1 MLQLVTNDDAGDA
14 YQQLAVVDLGS
25 NSFRLQ
31 IGRLVDGQ
39 VYPLDSL
46 KESVRLAAGL
56 TADKR
61 LDDDSQ
67 QRALAA
73 LRCFGERLRGF
84 APATVRAVATNALR
98 VAKNAADFLALA
110 EQALGFPIEVIGGR
124 EEARLVYAGATHSL
138 PAADYRRLV
147 VDVGGGSTE
156 FIVGRQAEPQL
167 MESLY
172 MGCVS
177 YTLRFFPDGLV
188 DKKRFRDAQLAAA
201 QEISAIARP
210 YRRLGWNEAIAT
222 SGSAHAIARLI
233 EVNRLDPA
241 GGGAITRHG
250 LETLRAAMIRA
261 GSAAAMQL
269 AGLSTERLPVLAGG
283 LAILCAVCSELSIE
297 RLDYASGALR
307 LGVFYDLLGRSHHR
321 DLREA
326 TVRQFMRRYQV
337 DGGQAQRVE
346 ASALRL
352 HGQLAGDAPTADDE
366 ARFLRWAARLHEIGI
381 SIAHA
386 GQHKH
391 GAYIVSLADM
401 PGFSKKDQ
409 ARLAQLLLGQR
420 GKLEKLTLAAS
431 DDAAWRAVFCLRLA
445 LVLHR
450 SRDDGAPPAFRF
462 GHERGVYR
470 LALPAGWLAANPLSA
485 SVLVDEAAAWQRVGF
500 ALSVGE
506 HDKPDSAVA

>member
-1 MLQLVTNDDAGDA
+1 MLQLIRNDDAGDG

-61 LDDDSQ
+61 LDADAQ

-73 LRCFGERLRGF
+73 LRRFGERLRGF
-84 APATVRAVATNALR
+84 APGTVRAVATNTLR
-98 VAKNAADFLALA
+98 VAKNAADFLPRA
-110 EQALGFPIEVIGGR
+110 EQALGFSIEVIGGR
-124 EEARLVYAGATHSL
+124 EEARLVYSGATHSL
-138 PAADYRRLV
+138 PAAEHRRLV

-177 YTLRFFPDGLV
+177 YSLRFFPDGQV

-201 QEISAIARP
+201 QEVSAIARP
-210 YRRLGWNEAIAT
+210 YQRLGWNEAIAT

-233 EVNRLDPA
+233 EVNRLDPGNA
-241 GGGAITRHG
+241 GAITRNG
-250 LETLRAAMIRA
+250 LETLRALMIRA
-261 GSAAAMQL
+261 GSAAAMEL
-269 AGLSTERLPVLAGG
+269 DGLPTERLPVLAGG

-307 LGVFYDLLGRSHHR
+307 LGVFYDLLGRTHHC

-346 ASALRL
+346 STALRL
-352 HGQLAGDAPTADDE
+352 LGQLAGDSPADENDL
-366 ARFLRWAARLHEIGI
+366 RFLRWAARLHEIGI
-381 SIAHA
+381 SIAHS
-386 GQHKH
+386 GHHKH
-391 GAYIVSLADM
+391 GAYILSLADM
-401 PGFSKKDQ
+401 PGFSKPDQ
-409 ARLAQLLLGQR
+409 ARLAQLVLGQR
-420 GKLEKLTLAAS
+420 GKLEKLAAVAS
-431 DDAAWRAVFCLRLA
+431 GDASWRSVFCLRLA

-450 SRDDGAPPAFRF
+450 SRDDLAPPDFRF
-462 GHERGVYR
+462 SHERGAYR
-470 LALPAGWLAANPLSA
+470 LDLPAGWLAANPLSA
-485 SVLVDEAAAWQRVGF
+485 SALADEAAAWLRAGF
-500 ALSVGE
+500 ALVVGE
-506 HDKPDSAVA
+506 HDLSDSAVA